1 MTIKITFPNLEVA
14 SSAFQ
19 LLMPIENL
27 HAWLKDLN
35 GQFVFTS
42 DLFAQRFGFDAASK
56 LVGLSDH
63 DLAPP
68 YLANRYIEDDQ
79 QVLQGNLITDQLE
92 LLAHNEKNASWFR
105 TSKWPVYNL
114 QGEIIGSYGV
124 SKKIDLSDSQATP
137 FHELNVPI
145 EYIQKKYSESISVE
159 KLAQACHASIS
170 TLERRFKKHLSKTP
184 LQYIME
190 VRLDNARMMVFD
202 SSTKMSNIAQ
212 ETGFVDNSHFTR
224 AYKKRFNISPSAD
237 RRQRIQKV

>member
-1 MTIKITFPNLEVA
+1 MAIKITFPSLEAA

-19 LLMPIENL
+19 LLTPIENL
-27 HAWLKDLN
+27 HAWIKDLN
-35 GQFVFTS
+35 GQFVFTNE
-42 DLFAQRFGFDAASK
+42 LLAKRFGFKTASE

-68 YLANRYIEDDQ
+68 YLANRYVEDDQ
-79 QVLQGNLITDQLE
+79 QVLQGTLISDQLE
-92 LLAHNEKNASWFR
+92 LIAHNETNSSWFR
-105 TSKWPVYNL
+105 TSKWPIFNP
-114 QGEIIGSYGV
+114 QGKIIGSYGV

-145 EYIQKKYSESISVE
+145 EYIQQKYSESISIE

-170 TLERRFKKHLSKTP
+170 TLERRFKKYLSKTP

-190 VRLDNARMMVFD
+190 VRLDNARMMVID
-202 SSTKMSNIAQ
+202 SSAKMSNIAQ

-237 RRQRIQKV
+237 RRQRMKQS